1 MERQSPARSKILN
14 ATSYEHRLLVR
25 GILLPTSLAL
35 FFVYIIISI
44 VDVDRSG
51 FYNGMPSSLILAVG
65 TVLSLRLLF
74 YTKLEKIEIRRF
86 RFIFLSMI
94 CWLIGELIYVYHQA
108 FLEIAVPYPS
118 IADVFYL
125 SANIFFAIHLY
136 SVLFLKKS
144 ILKNKTF
151 LYLGLL
157 ASIFPVYLLVDN
169 IYHYEDYY
177 QNSFVEFIV
186 NTIYYISDAIIIFP
200 CIPILIGLRNNDP
213 FKFHWFLIALS
224 ILVLVAGDLVYTF
237 LASINEEL
245 LTNIEWLLT
254 FVFAIGYLLLSMSIL
269 WFSKI
274 KEILEYK
281 KFSDIL
287 KFRQEDNNLDSNDQ
301 EKEFRES
308 IEGSNQALGS
318 MINIA
323 EKAKEQIDILFTQYI
338 IQKRDIIKLINTLV
352 KMSRKNNL
360 LNVRIL
366 LPSPKLDEE
375 GVPSKINPN
384 LLIKYFDRHLS
395 AQTITSILD
404 SEFMYILGSD
414 PDKTDNQDRF
424 FVQEI
429 NREPKV
435 LVSAALF
442 ERMWMLEK
450 SVEF

>member
-1 MERQSPARSKILN
+1 MERQSPARSKILS
-14 ATSYEHRLLVR
+14 ATSYEQRLLVR

-44 VDVDRSG
+44 VDVERSG
-51 FYNGMPSSLILAVG
+51 FYNGMPSSIILAVG

-108 FLEIAVPYPS
+108 FLGIAVPYPS

-136 SVLFLKKS
+136 SVLYLKKS

-157 ASIFPVYLLVDN
+157 ASIFPAYLLVDN
-169 IYHYEDYY
+169 IYHYQDYY

-186 NTIYYISDAIIIFP
+186 NTIYYLSDAMIIFP
-200 CIPILIGLRNNDP
+200 CIPILIALRNNDP

-224 ILVLVAGDLVYTF
+224 VLVLVTGDLAYTF
-237 LASINEEL
+237 IASINEEL

-281 KFSDIL
+281 KFSEIL
-287 KFRQEDNNLDSNDQ
+287 KLRQEDNLDSTDQ
-301 EKEFRES
+301 EKEFKES

-338 IQKRDIIKLINTLV
+338 IQKREVIKLINTLV
-352 KMSRKNNL
+352 KISRKNNL
-360 LNVRIL
+360 LNIRIL

-375 GVPSKINPN
+375 SVPPNINPN

-404 SEFMYILGSD
+404 SEFMYVLGSD
-414 PDKTDNQDRF
+414 PDNTDNQHRF

-429 NREPKV
+429 NREPKI

-450 SVEF
+450 PVDF

>member
-1 MERQSPARSKILN
+1 MERQSLARSKILN
-14 ATSYEHRLLVR
+14 ATSYEQRLLVR
-25 GILLPTSLAL
+25 GILLPMSLAL
-35 FFVYIIISI
+35 FFAYIMISI
-44 VDVDRSG
+44 VDLERSG
-51 FYNGMPSSLILAVG
+51 FYNGMPSSFILAVG

-94 CWLIGELIYVYHQA
+94 CWLIGELMYVYYQA
-108 FLEIAVPYPS
+108 FLGIALPYPS

-136 SVLFLKKS
+136 SVLHLKKS
-144 ILKNKTF
+144 IFENKTF

-177 QNSFVEFIV
+177 QNSLAEFIV
-186 NTIYYISDAIIIFP
+186 NSTYYISDAVLIFA
-200 CIPILIGLRNNDP
+200 CIPVLIALRNNDP

-224 ILVLVAGDLVYTF
+224 ILVLVAADLGYTF
-237 LASINEEL
+237 IASINEEL
-245 LTNIEWLLT
+245 LTNTEWL
-254 FVFAIGYLLLSMSIL
+254 FSFIFAIGYLLLSMSIL

-281 KFSDIL
+281 KFSENL
-287 KFRQEDNNLDSNDQ
+287 KLRQEDTLDGNDQ
-301 EKEFRES
+301 EKEFKES
-308 IEGSNQALGS
+308 IEGSNQALGT

-323 EKAKEQIDILFTQYI
+323 QKAKEQIDILFTQYI

-352 KMSRKNNL
+352 KMSRKNKL
-360 LNVRIL
+360 LNIRIL

-375 GVPSKINPN
+375 SVPSNINPN
-384 LLIKYFDRHLS
+384 LLIKYFERRLS
-395 AQTITSILD
+395 VQTITSVLD

-414 PDKTDNQDRF
+414 PDNRDNQDRF

-429 NREPKV
+429 NREPKI

-450 SVEF
+450 SVDF